1 MVTNLQLWS
10 FHENQ
15 TSSNH
20 RVQDTHNY
28 THSHEILSICVY
40 ICVCIQATE
49 LAELTSKISLL
60 EDAKKKKDEE
70 ASEWQMKVNMDT
82 C

>member
-1 MVTNLQLWS
+1 MCI
-10 FHENQ
+10 
-15 TSSNH
+15 
-20 RVQDTHNY
+20 Y
-28 THSHEILSICVY
+28 
-40 ICVCIQATE
+40 VCIQATE